1 MDNKLSELDF
11 FHYCCDFYYV
21 GFGIYPIADFDKIAK
36 AVKIMVK
43 HPQYC
48 GDSVDRER
56 VRALIEAHQL
66 IEECFQNA

>member
-1 MDNKLSELDF
+1 MDYKLSELDF
-11 FHYCCDFYYV
+11 FHYCCDFYYKET
-21 GFGIYPIADFDKIAK
+21 GLYPIADYDEIAK

-43 HPQYC
+43 HPKYC

-66 IEECFQNA
+66 IEELNNA